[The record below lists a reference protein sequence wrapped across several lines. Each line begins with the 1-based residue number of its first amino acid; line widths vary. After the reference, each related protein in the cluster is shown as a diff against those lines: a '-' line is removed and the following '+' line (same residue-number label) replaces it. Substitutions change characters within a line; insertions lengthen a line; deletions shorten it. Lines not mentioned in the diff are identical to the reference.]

1 MVMCE
6 LFPHPT
12 LKVWDVRNCI
22 CHYLALPP
30 RAMYLEVLPPLAI
43 YLDVL
48 PPPFIL
54 YLDVLPPP
62 AMRYLEVMSDYA
74 AYLGGKEDQKNP
86 DVEAVVNHAAMAK
99 FKECSQANQ
108 MT

>member
-1 MVMCE
+1 MVFLVVMRE

-22 CHYLALPP
+22 GHYLTLPP
-30 RAMYLEVLPPLAI
+30 RLMYLEVLPPLAI

-62 AMRYLEVMSDYA
+62 ISLALPPLFIFDSV
-74 AYLGGKEDQKNP
+74 GFP
-86 DVEAVVNHAAMAK
+86 
-99 FKECSQANQ
+99 
-108 MT
+108 